1 MRGKQKPSLANL
13 VSKTKVATSIGQL
26 YVRDFNRRDM
36 AAVAGA
42 SWPDDLEAAGLL
54 VLSRIL
60 TRDGDNHDAS
70 PLQPDEF
77 ERLTQ
82 EDITSLVPVAYR
94 HCGAESLDGS
104 ESLAGLGKVVKMEA
118 DHFTKNTKEMFSRFR
133 TVVTP
138 ETVSRYQVSLDGLKS
153 LTDHIHSLPKLGITT
168 QPRSKSWPL
177 GSPLAEPQ
185 RQKPVPTLGDIVQPA
200 ERSAQASEKSLETLT
215 IMSGELLR
223 MAAAIGDATT
233 SVMQAIP
240 EFMLHLE
247 NNKKSASTTMKVTI
261 GGLVFSALVSLG
273 LTGWQV
279 FLAKEAGKSSDKQS
293 AAVLTALRIQLEESR
308 HAQTA
313 LSQQLQ
319 ETQMKNEAL
328 NARLITALERMPPP
342 VVKVIQQPV
351 PVAGSHTKGAKAQSK
366 AKPR

>member
-1 MRGKQKPSLANL
+1 MTGKQMPRLADL
-13 VSKTKVATSIGQL
+13 VPKTEVATTIGRL

-36 AAVAGA
+36 TAVAGA
-42 SWPDDLEAAGLL
+42 AWPDDLESAGLL

-60 TRDGDNHDAS
+60 TRDGENHDAS

-82 EDITSLVPVAYR
+82 DDIASLLPVAYR

-104 ESLAGLGKVVKMEA
+104 ESVAGLGNVVKMEA
-118 DHFTKNTKEMFSRFR
+118 DRLTKNTKEMFTRFR

-138 ETVSRYQVSLDGLKS
+138 ETVTRFQVSMDGLQL
-153 LTDHIHSLPKLGITT
+153 LTERIRNLSQLGITT
-168 QPRSKSWPL
+168 QLGSESWPQ
-177 GSPLAEPQ
+177 GSPPEEPK
-185 RQKPVPTLGDIVQPA
+185 RKSPIPTLGDIVQPA
-200 ERSAQASEKSLETLT
+200 ERSAQAAEKSLETLT
-215 IMSGELLR
+215 IMSDELLR

-233 SVMQAIP
+233 SVMQAVP

-247 NNKKSASTTMKVTI
+247 SNKKSASTAMKVTV

-279 FLAKEAGKSSDKQS
+279 FLAAEAGKSSDKQS
-293 AAVLTALRIQLEESR
+293 AAILTALRVQLEESR

-319 ETQMKNEAL
+319 ETQKQNEAL
-328 NARLITALERMPPP
+328 NARLITALEKMPPP
-342 VVKVIQQPV
+342 VVKVIQQPE
-351 PVAGSHTKGAKAQSK
+351 PVAASHSKGAKTQSK
-366 AKPR
+366 ANPR